1 MKRIFAAIKLHPS
14 DNFLQVYNDLKTSC
28 KFDKINWVVPENIHI
43 TLKFFGE
50 TEEDKIEDI
59 NSILSDMSFRHSPFT
74 LKLSDVGI
82 FGSSYKPRV
91 IWFGINKNQKLQNL
105 AVGVMAPGEFE
116 FGTTTIEYMT
126 VISGELTVLLPNET
140 TWKSYKPYE
149 TFIVEKDS
157 KFKVRVNTQTSY
169 KCLYK

>member
-1 MKRIFAAIKLHPS
+1 
-14 DNFLQVYNDLKTSC
+14 
-28 KFDKINWVVPENIHI
+28 
-43 TLKFFGE
+43 
-50 TEEDKIEDI
+50 
-59 NSILSDMSFRHSPFT
+59 
-74 LKLSDVGI
+74 
-82 FGSSYKPRV
+82 
-91 IWFGINKNQKLQNL
+91 
-105 AVGVMAPGEFE
+105 VGVMAPGEFE